1 MTMRLAPSVDAHLQR
16 TSLQQNHVYQSW
28 LPERSAFGGV
38 AQPKGAATLSPDTQK
53 F

>member
-1 MTMRLAPSVDAHLQR
+1 MTMRLAPSVGARLQR

-38 AQPKGAATLSPDTQK
+38 AQAYGLATLSPDTEK